1 MTFSLPPQAEK
12 ALALLHDAGFE
23 AWIVGGCVRD
33 FLLGLVPKDYDI
45 TTSALPEE
53 TKKVFGGYPTIETGA
68 RHGTI
73 AVVLEGETLE
83 ITTYRVDGAYSD
95 ARHPDGVSFTRSLRE
110 DAARRDFTM
119 NAMAYAPGLGIRD
132 FFGGTE
138 DARQGIIRAVGD
150 PETRFR
156 EDALR
161 ILRAIRFAAVLDF
174 ALEEATQAAARR
186 CAPALGKISAERLY
200 AELGKLLCG
209 KAAGRVLRQ
218 YPEILSVVIPEL
230 GPMVGFQ
237 QQNEHHCYDVYTH
250 TAVAVDHVPPVLP
263 LRLAMLLHDVGKPD
277 TFFLGEDG
285 QGHFYGHARR
295 SVALAETILTRLRAP
310 RRLREQVTTLVR
322 YHDAVLEEDPRR
334 LRRWLNKLGPE
345 TFFDLLEIQ
354 RGDTAALAPAYCT
367 RNDRLNS
374 LEKVAK
380 ELLAEKPCLTMK
392 GLSVNGNDL
401 LALGYQGPNL
411 GAALRALLDRVLEG
425 EIPNEKQ
432 ALLGWLAQNDTKNS
446 PERGDNA

>member
-12 ALALLHDAGFE
+12 ALALLHAAGFE

-53 TKKVFGGYPTIETGA
+53 TKRVFAGYPTIETGA

-132 FFGGTE
+132 FFGGAE

-161 ILRAIRFAAVLDF
+161 ILRAVRFASVLDF
-174 ALEEATQAAARR
+174 SLEKATEDAARR
-186 CAPALGKISAERLY
+186 CAPALGSVSAERLY

-218 YPEILSVVIPEL
+218 YPEVLSVVIPEL

-237 QQNEHHCYDVYTH
+237 QRNEHHCYDVYTH

-334 LRRWLNKLGPE
+334 VRRWLNKLGPE
-345 TFFDLLEIQ
+345 AFFDLLEIQ

-367 RNDRLNS
+367 RKDRLNS

-380 ELLAEKPCLTMK
+380 ELLAEEACLTIK

-401 LALGYQGPNL
+401 LALGYRGPAI

-425 EIPNEKQ
+425 ELPNEKQ

-446 PERGDNA
+446 PEKGKNA